1 MRRSFLPII
10 VVIAGLLAIWYAAV
24 VPMNIK
30 MALTAA
36 ERSGIAVTPVGA
48 KERRDRSAML
58 LVVQN
63 TFAIKDTFALER
75 PRLPA
80 LTSSAAYSGT
90 PRDRFRKKTVAS
102 TPSRGHYRN

>member
-80 LTSSAAYSGT
+80 
-90 PRDRFRKKTVAS
+90 PHQVA
-102 TPSRGHYRN
+102 TEL

>member
-36 ERSGIAVTPVGA
+36 ERSGIAVTPS
-48 KERRDRSAML
+48 RS
-58 LVVQN
+58 
-63 TFAIKDTFALER
+63 
-75 PRLPA
+75 
-80 LTSSAAYSGT
+80 
-90 PRDRFRKKTVAS
+90 
-102 TPSRGHYRN
+102 